1 MVRRIVW
8 TSRADEIFTHVLKFY
23 VERNGS
29 KTHSRKLNKEVK
41 EIINLLTRHPFLGAK
56 TDFENIRVLI
66 QGDYKIFYQVKSKE
80 LVIHLVWDCR
90 QNPEDLKRII
100 K

>member
-1 MVRRIVW
+1 
-8 TSRADEIFTHVLKFY
+8 
-23 VERNGS
+23 
-29 KTHSRKLNKEVK
+29 
-41 EIINLLTRHPFLGAK
+41 LLTKHPFLGAK
-56 TDFENIRVLI
+56 TDLEDIKVLI

-90 QNPEDLKRII
+90 QNLDDLTRIM

>member
-8 TSRADEIFTHVLKFY
+8 TSRADVIFTHILEFY
-23 VERNGS
+23 IERNGS
-29 KTHSRKLNKEVK
+29 KTFSKKLNKEVK
-41 EIINLLTRHPFLGAK
+41 EIINLLTQHPFLGTK

-80 LVIHLVWDCR
+80 LVIHLVWDSR
-90 QNPEDLKRII
+90 QNPNNLKRVI